1 MAVITPSETLPN
13 AVVAARTDTEALIA
27 ALRNPACYPHPA
39 ENIQVLETHISHVLL
54 AGDYAYKIKKPVR
67 LGFVDFTS
75 LAVRRFYCDEELRL
89 NRRTAPQLYLS
100 VVPITGSAPAVHV
113 GGGGPVVEYAVRM
126 RRFDQGDLL
135 GRRALERFVQP
146 KQIDALAAT
155 VARFHAGIPRADE
168 QSPFGEPETVI
179 TATLEN
185 FSDIAEL
192 DRSQPVREALHE
204 LHEWARTQHQLLYS
218 RFARRKAEGFVREC
232 HGDLHL
238 GNVVLVDE
246 EPTLFDALEFNERL
260 RWSDVAS
267 DVAFTTM
274 DLVHHD
280 LARLA
285 ARFLNGY
292 LEETGDYASLPLLRY
307 YMVYRALVRAKVA
320 AIRASQLRAR
330 LVDISTPHS
339 ECLPYLELGR
349 RMTHRGAPLLVVMQG
364 LSCSGKTTVSQRLM
378 EALGAVRIRSD
389 VERKRLAGVPAAH
402 SLAAAP
408 REGAYASDE
417 TARVYRH
424 LARIAREALDAGY
437 PTIVDAAF
445 LDREQR
451 DTFRDLA
458 RDAGAAFEIVR
469 CDSAAEVLRAR
480 AERRMREGQGA
491 SDADAR
497 VLEWQL
503 AHAQPLAPDER
514 LHSVV
519 VDTTHP
525 SEWQGAVENL
535 ARRFRVVAP

>member
-1 MAVITPSETLPN
+1 MAVITPSENLTTAPPTARATTE
-13 AVVAARTDTEALIA
+13 AVVT
-27 ALRNPACYPHPA
+27 ALRNPACYPHPV
-39 ENIQVLETHISHVLL
+39 ENVQVLETHISYVVL
-54 AGDYAYKIKKPVR
+54 AGEFAYKIKKPVR

-75 LAVRRFYCDEELRL
+75 AASRRFYCDEEVRL
-89 NRRTAPQLYLS
+89 NRRTAPHLYLG
-100 VVPITGSAPAVHV
+100 VIAITGTLPDVHV
-113 GGGGPVVEYAVRM
+113 GGSGPVLDYAVRM
-126 RRFDQGDLL
+126 RRFDQGNLL

-146 KQIDALAAT
+146 QQIDLLARE
-155 VARFHAGIPRADE
+155 VARFHAEVARADE
-168 QSPFGEPETVI
+168 HSAFGEPETVV
-179 TATLEN
+179 TSTLEN

-192 DRSQPVREALHE
+192 DRDQRAREALHA
-204 LHEWARTQHQLLYS
+204 LHEWVRTQHQLLYS
-218 RFARRKAEGFVREC
+218 LFARRKAEGFVREC

-238 GNVVLVDE
+238 GNIVIVDG
-246 EPTLFDALEFNERL
+246 EPVLFDALEFNERL
-260 RWSDVAS
+260 RWGDVMG

-274 DLVHHD
+274 DLMHHD

-292 LEETGDYASLPLLRY
+292 LEQTGDYGALPLLRY

-320 AIRASQLRAR
+320 GIRAGQKHAGVRFDSPY
-330 LVDISTPHS
+330 D
-339 ECLPYLELGR
+339 ECLSYLELAR

-364 LSCSGKTTVSQRLM
+364 LACSGKTTVSQRLM
-378 EALGAVRIRSD
+378 EALGAIRIRSD
-389 VERKRLAGVPAAH
+389 VERKRMGGVEATR
-402 SLAAAP
+402 SLASP
-408 REGAYASDE
+408 PGEGHYAGTE
-417 TARVYRH
+417 NARVYRH
-424 LARIAREALDAGY
+424 LARIARESLEDGY

-445 LDREQR
+445 LDRSQR
-451 DTFRDLA
+451 DVFRDLA

-469 CDSAAEVLRAR
+469 CDSSADVLRAR
-480 AERRMREGQGA
+480 AERRMREGHDA

-503 AHAQPLAPDER
+503 AHAEPLAPDER